1 MSMME
6 TSGQYTLRHQR
17 VQVVRGIVSLFVR
30 LLFGASITRILISNQ
45 LLVLPH
51 SASIGFGLEMH
62 QLLFCRIP

>member
-17 VQVVRGIVSLFVR
+17 VQVVRGIGSLFVR
-30 LLFGASITRILISNQ
+30 LLFGASMTRILISNQ

>member
-6 TSGQYTLRHQR
+6 TGGQYTLRHQR
-17 VQVVRGIVSLFVR
+17 VQVVRCIGSLFVR